1 MGKQYRFSCR
11 ICKTVQNHGEI
22 ADFNVGDA
30 VVCAQCLGCGVIG
43 IHLREKEILDGR
55 NVQA

>member
-43 IHLREKEILDGR
+43 VHLREKEIIDGR
-55 NVQA
+55 NT